1 MAIQLAA
8 AVIGGAASAIGG
20 LIGAAAAR
28 KAKRR
33 AARRVRK
40 LNAKLENL
48 EENRQE
54 IINPYDNVES
64 LADKMSNPFTQ
75 LGVATQ
81 ATEMQVEQ
89 TDIALANSLDQLRQT
104 GGGAGGATALA
115 QAALQSKKGVAANI
129 EQQEAQNEKLK
140 AQGEQQLQQQ
150 KMSEQQR
157 LQSISISEGQ
167 RLQAS
172 DAAGKQFEFG
182 AQEARTNQDLNRAA
196 GQQQQAMQSEAD
208 ANAAKASAIMG
219 GVSAIGSIGAAYA
232 GKPAE

>member
-81 ATEMQVEQ
+81 ATAMQVEQ

-115 QAALQSKKGVAANI
+115 QAALQSKKGVAADIERQEKSNDDKRVQGEATLQKQQI
-129 EQQEAQNEKLK
+129 AEEKRMQNVDVQGQKFVYNETEQREQQQLDRVSGQLAQ
-140 AQGEQQLQQQ
+140 AQG
-150 KMSEQQR
+150 QR
-157 LQSISISEGQ
+157 
-167 RLQAS
+167 
-172 DAAGKQFEFG
+172 
-182 AQEARTNQDLNRAA
+182 AQ
-196 GQQQQAMQSEAD
+196 
-208 ANAAKASAIMG
+208 AAKDQTAAITG
-219 GVSAIGSIGAAYA
+219 AIGSMA
-232 GKPAE
+232 GVAGSYFSK

>member
-81 ATEMQVEQ
+81 ATAMQVEQ
-89 TDIALANSLDQLRQT
+89 TDVALANSLDQLRQT

-115 QAALQSKKGVAANI
+115 QAALQSKKGVAADIERQEKSNDDKRVQGEATLQKQQI
-129 EQQEAQNEKLK
+129 AEEKRMQNVDVQGQKFVYNETEQREQQQLDRVSGQLAQ
-140 AQGEQQLQQQ
+140 AQG
-150 KMSEQQR
+150 QR
-157 LQSISISEGQ
+157 
-167 RLQAS
+167 
-172 DAAGKQFEFG
+172 
-182 AQEARTNQDLNRAA
+182 AQ
-196 GQQQQAMQSEAD
+196 
-208 ANAAKASAIMG
+208 AAKDQTAAITG
-219 GVSAIGSIGAAYA
+219 AIGSMA
-232 GKPAE
+232 GVAGSYFSK

>member
-81 ATEMQVEQ
+81 ATAMQVEQ

-115 QAALQSKKGVAANI
+115 QAALQSKKGVAADIERQEKSNDDKRI
-129 EQQEAQNEKLK
+129 QGEATLQKQQIAEEKRMQEVDVQGQKFVYNETEEREQQQLDRVSGQLAQ
-140 AQGEQQLQQQ
+140 AQG
-150 KMSEQQR
+150 QR
-157 LQSISISEGQ
+157 
-167 RLQAS
+167 
-172 DAAGKQFEFG
+172 
-182 AQEARTNQDLNRAA
+182 AQ
-196 GQQQQAMQSEAD
+196 
-208 ANAAKASAIMG
+208 AAKDQTAAITG
-219 GVSAIGSIGAAYA
+219 AIGSMA
-232 GKPAE
+232 GVAGSYFSK

>member
-64 LADKMSNPFTQ
+64 LADNMSNPFTQ

-81 ATEMQVEQ
+81 ATAMQVEQ

-115 QAALQSKKGVAANI
+115 QAALQSKKGVAADIESQEKANDDKRI
-129 EQQEAQNEKLK
+129 QGEATLQRQQIAEEKRMQEVDVMGQKFVYNETEEREQQQLDRVSGQLAQ
-140 AQGEQQLQQQ
+140 AQG
-150 KMSEQQR
+150 QR
-157 LQSISISEGQ
+157 
-167 RLQAS
+167 
-172 DAAGKQFEFG
+172 
-182 AQEARTNQDLNRAA
+182 AQ
-196 GQQQQAMQSEAD
+196 
-208 ANAAKASAIMG
+208 AAKDQTAAITG
-219 GVSAIGSIGAAYA
+219 AIGSMA
-232 GKPAE
+232 GVAGSYFSK

>member
-81 ATEMQVEQ
+81 ATAMQVEQ

-115 QAALQSKKGVAANI
+115 QAALQSKKGVAADIERQEKSNDDKRVQGEATLQKQQI
-129 EQQEAQNEKLK
+129 AEEKRMQNVDVMGQKFVYNETEEREQQQLDRVSGQLAQ
-140 AQGEQQLQQQ
+140 AQG
-150 KMSEQQR
+150 QR
-157 LQSISISEGQ
+157 
-167 RLQAS
+167 
-172 DAAGKQFEFG
+172 
-182 AQEARTNQDLNRAA
+182 AQ
-196 GQQQQAMQSEAD
+196 
-208 ANAAKASAIMG
+208 AAKDQTAAITG
-219 GVSAIGSIGAAYA
+219 AIGSMA
-232 GKPAE
+232 GVAGSYFSK

>member
-81 ATEMQVEQ
+81 ATAMQVEQ

-115 QAALQSKKGVAANI
+115 QAALQSKKGVAADIERQEKSNDDKRI
-129 EQQEAQNEKLK
+129 QGEATLQKQQIAEEKRMQNVDVQGQKFVYNETEEREQQQLDRVSGQLAQ
-140 AQGEQQLQQQ
+140 AQG
-150 KMSEQQR
+150 QR
-157 LQSISISEGQ
+157 
-167 RLQAS
+167 
-172 DAAGKQFEFG
+172 
-182 AQEARTNQDLNRAA
+182 AQ
-196 GQQQQAMQSEAD
+196 
-208 ANAAKASAIMG
+208 AAKDQTAAITG
-219 GVSAIGSIGAAYA
+219 AIGSMA
-232 GKPAE
+232 GVAGSYFSK

>member
-81 ATEMQVEQ
+81 ATAMQVEQ

-115 QAALQSKKGVAANI
+115 QAALQSKKGVAADIERQEKSNDDKRI
-129 EQQEAQNEKLK
+129 QGEATLQKQQIAEEKRMQNVDVQGQKFVYNETEQREQQQLDRVSGQLAQ
-140 AQGEQQLQQQ
+140 AQG
-150 KMSEQQR
+150 QR
-157 LQSISISEGQ
+157 
-167 RLQAS
+167 
-172 DAAGKQFEFG
+172 
-182 AQEARTNQDLNRAA
+182 AQ
-196 GQQQQAMQSEAD
+196 
-208 ANAAKASAIMG
+208 AAKDQTAAITG
-219 GVSAIGSIGAAYA
+219 AIGSMA
-232 GKPAE
+232 GVAGSYFSK

>member
-33 AARRVRK
+33 AARRVKK

-54 IINPYDNVES
+54 IINPYANVES
-64 LADKMSNPFTQ
+64 LADQLSNPFTQ

-115 QAALQSKKGVAANI
+115 QAALQSKKGVAADIESQEKANDDKRI
-129 EQQEAQNEKLK
+129 QGEATLQRQQIAEEKRMQEVDVMGQKFVYNETEEREQQQLDRVSGQLAQ
-140 AQGEQQLQQQ
+140 AQG
-150 KMSEQQR
+150 
-157 LQSISISEGQ
+157 
-167 RLQAS
+167 
-172 DAAGKQFEFG
+172 
-182 AQEARTNQDLNRAA
+182 
-196 GQQQQAMQSEAD
+196 QQAQ
-208 ANAAKASAIMG
+208 AAKDQTAAITG
-219 GVSAIGSIGAAYA
+219 AIGSMA
-232 GKPAE
+232 GVAGSYFSK

>member
-81 ATEMQVEQ
+81 ATAMQVEQ

-115 QAALQSKKGVAANI
+115 QAALQSKKGVAADIERQEKSNDDKRI
-129 EQQEAQNEKLK
+129 QGEATLQKQQIAEEKRMQNVDVMGQKFVYSETEQREQQQLDRVSGQLAQ
-140 AQGEQQLQQQ
+140 AQG
-150 KMSEQQR
+150 QR
-157 LQSISISEGQ
+157 
-167 RLQAS
+167 
-172 DAAGKQFEFG
+172 
-182 AQEARTNQDLNRAA
+182 AQ
-196 GQQQQAMQSEAD
+196 
-208 ANAAKASAIMG
+208 AAKDQTAAITG
-219 GVSAIGSIGAAYA
+219 AIGSMA
-232 GKPAE
+232 GVAGSYFSK

>member
-81 ATEMQVEQ
+81 ATAMQVEQ
-89 TDIALANSLDQLRQT
+89 TDVALANSLDQLRQT
-104 GGGAGGATALA
+104 CGGAGGATALA
-115 QAALQSKKGVAANI
+115 QAALQSKKGVAADI
-129 EQQEAQNEKLK
+129 ERQEKSNDDKRV
-140 AQGEQQLQQQ
+140 QGEATLQKQQIAEEKRMQNVDVQGQ
-150 KMSEQQR
+150 KFVYNETEQR
-157 LQSISISEGQ
+157 E
-167 RLQAS
+167 
-172 DAAGKQFEFG
+172 
-182 AQEARTNQDLNRAA
+182 
-196 GQQQQAMQSEAD
+196 QQQQSDSGTATGLAQ
-208 ANAAKASAIMG
+208 
-219 GVSAIGSIGAAYA
+219 GSM
-232 GKPAE
+232 PAHQRSLSSV

>member
-81 ATEMQVEQ
+81 ATAMQVEQ

-115 QAALQSKKGVAANI
+115 QAALQSKKGVAADIERQEKSNDDKRI
-129 EQQEAQNEKLK
+129 QGEATLQKQQIAEEKRMQNVDVMGQKFVYSETEQREQQQLDRVSGQLAQ
-140 AQGEQQLQQQ
+140 AQGQQA
-150 KMSEQQR
+150 
-157 LQSISISEGQ
+157 
-167 RLQAS
+167 QAS
-172 DAAGKQFEFG
+172 KDQTAAITG
-182 AQEARTNQDLNRAA
+182 
-196 GQQQQAMQSEAD
+196 
-208 ANAAKASAIMG
+208 
-219 GVSAIGSIGAAYA
+219 AIGSMA
-232 GKPAE
+232 GVAGSYFSK

>member
-81 ATEMQVEQ
+81 ATAMQVEQ

-115 QAALQSKKGVAANI
+115 QAALQSKKGVAADIERQEKSNDDKRI
-129 EQQEAQNEKLK
+129 QGEATLQKQQIAEEKRMQNVDVMGQKFVYNETEEREQQQLDRVSGQLAQ
-140 AQGEQQLQQQ
+140 AQG
-150 KMSEQQR
+150 QR
-157 LQSISISEGQ
+157 
-167 RLQAS
+167 
-172 DAAGKQFEFG
+172 
-182 AQEARTNQDLNRAA
+182 AQ
-196 GQQQQAMQSEAD
+196 
-208 ANAAKASAIMG
+208 AAKDQTAAITG
-219 GVSAIGSIGAAYA
+219 AIGSMA
-232 GKPAE
+232 GVAGSYFSK

>member
-81 ATEMQVEQ
+81 ATAMQVEQ

-115 QAALQSKKGVAANI
+115 QAALQSKKGVAADIERQEKSNDDKRVQGEATLQKQQI
-129 EQQEAQNEKLK
+129 AEEKRMQNVDVMGQKFVYNETEEREQQQLDRVSGQLAQ
-140 AQGEQQLQQQ
+140 AQG
-150 KMSEQQR
+150 
-157 LQSISISEGQ
+157 
-167 RLQAS
+167 
-172 DAAGKQFEFG
+172 
-182 AQEARTNQDLNRAA
+182 
-196 GQQQQAMQSEAD
+196 QQAQ
-208 ANAAKASAIMG
+208 AAKDQTAAITG
-219 GVSAIGSIGAAYA
+219 AIGSMA
-232 GKPAE
+232 GVAGSYFSK

>member
-64 LADKMSNPFTQ
+64 LADNMSNPFTQ

-81 ATEMQVEQ
+81 ATAMQVEQ

-115 QAALQSKKGVAANI
+115 QAALQSKKGVAADIESQEKANDDKRI
-129 EQQEAQNEKLK
+129 QGEATLQRQQIAEEKRMQEVDVMGQKFVYNETEEREQQQLDRVSGQLAQ
-140 AQGEQQLQQQ
+140 AQG
-150 KMSEQQR
+150 
-157 LQSISISEGQ
+157 
-167 RLQAS
+167 
-172 DAAGKQFEFG
+172 
-182 AQEARTNQDLNRAA
+182 
-196 GQQQQAMQSEAD
+196 QQAQ
-208 ANAAKASAIMG
+208 AAKDQTAAITG
-219 GVSAIGSIGAAYA
+219 AIGSMA
-232 GKPAE
+232 GVAGSYFSK